1 MLGTLFKKELN
12 SLGATLMNSGK
23 SKGRYSFASVK
34 MKALVGVALIY
45 FLAVVGFLIFS
56 IAQTICEP
64 FVAMG
69 LDWAYYA
76 VMGMFALTFSL
87 IGGSMTAYSTL
98 YKAKD
103 NEFLLSL
110 PIRPS
115 LILSTRVLIC
125 YLVDFV
131 ITAIIIVISVVV
143 YALSFP
149 LTTAMI
155 VGGVVLILIFPLV
168 GLCLSLLLGW
178 LIALATSK
186 VPPEKKSYVSLVF
199 VILFLAA
206 YLILYMNMMDIMD
219 MIVSAM
225 NSVAGFL
232 ETWIKP
238 VFWMGKAAAGDWAS
252 MGLLTVSALVAFAL
266 IYKLLSISFI
276 RVVTTVK
283 GAKKIKYKE
292 KELQTADIKGALL
305 GRELLRFRMNST
317 VLVNFGLG
325 LIMFVGI
332 GIAAVVLKGRVQELL
347 ATMGTSMGEMLIL
360 AGTAGIIYIGTMSP
374 ITAPSISL
382 EANTLWILKSLPIP
396 AKEVLMSKLKS
407 HLVLTIPA
415 SLVAIGGVVFAL
427 EPSVLAG
434 VLAVVCVIAFNL
446 FIATWGLRLN
456 IKKPSFNWQ
465 NEAAAVKRSA
475 SVTIT
480 MLGSMGTVLTFALI
494 YAFLGDHLTP
504 ELILG
509 IAAAFY
515 AIIAAFNF
523 RWLCTKGVEEFES
536 F

>member
-1 MLGTLFKKELN
+1 MLGLLLKKELS
-12 SLGATLMNSGK
+12 SLGNTLMNSGK
-23 SKGRYSFASVK
+23 NKGRRVSQSVSMK
-34 MKALVGVALIY
+34 MLIGLAGLYFFGVI
-45 FLAVVGFLIFS
+45 GFLIFS
-56 IAQTICEP
+56 MAQAMCEP
-64 FVAMG
+64 FVSYG

-76 VMGMFALTFSL
+76 VMGMIALTFSI

-131 ITAIIIVISVVV
+131 ITAMVIVISMVV

-149 LTTAMI
+149 LTAAMI
-155 VGGVVLILIFPLV
+155 AGGVVLIIIFPLV

-199 VILFLAA
+199 VILFLVA
-206 YLILYMNMMDIMD
+206 YFILYMNMMDIMD

-238 VFWMGKAAAGDWAS
+238 VFWMGKAATGDWMS
-252 MGLLTVSALVAFAL
+252 MLLLTVTTLIVFAL
-266 IYKLLSISFI
+266 IYKLLSMSFI
-276 RVVTTVK
+276 KVVTTVK
-283 GAKKIKYKE
+283 GSKRVKYKE
-292 KELQTADIKGALL
+292 KELKTADISGALL

-317 VLVNFGLG
+317 VLVNFGLS

-332 GIAAVVLKGRVQELL
+332 GIAAIVLKGHVRELL
-347 ATMGTSMGEMLIL
+347 ESMGTSMGEMLIL

-382 EANTLWILKSLPIP
+382 EANTLWILRSLPIP
-396 AKEVLMSKLKS
+396 TKDILTAKLKN
-407 HLVLTIPA
+407 HLVLTIPT
-415 SLVAIGGVVFAL
+415 SLVAIGGVIYAL
-427 EPSVLAG
+427 EPSVLSA

-465 NEAAAVKRSA
+465 NEAAAVKRSM

-480 MLGSMGTVLTFALI
+480 MFGSMGTILTFVLI
-494 YAFLGDHLTP
+494 YVFLGDKLTP
-504 ELILG
+504 EIILA

-515 AIIAAFNF
+515 AIVAFLNY
-523 RWLCTKGVEEFES
+523 RWLCTKGVEEFEA